1 MSANGN
7 YPPPPYRKTPENY
20 ANPTPINYG
29 KQVRQ
34 SSYTPSVN
42 YDKHRS
48 SSSMR
53 EQGNYED
60 YDMLDS
66 LYNSRKEISKQQS
79 KKNNGGKNTININ
92 FTQPPPQQ
100 PQVFYVPKQRKQVR
114 YHGPVVNTPPP
125 TPVYYIQQKYPTLS
139 PHESYREERRLLE
152 QKHTQELLEL
162 EARRVYP
169 SIYKR

>member
-1 MSANGN
+1 MSSNGN
-7 YPPPPYRKTPENY
+7 YPPPPYCKTPENY
-20 ANPTPINYG
+20 ANPKPINYG

-34 SSYTPSVN
+34 DSYTPSVN

-48 SSSMR
+48 SSSIR
-53 EQGNYED
+53 EPENYED

-66 LYNSRKEISKQQS
+66 LYNSRKEISNQHS

-100 PQVFYVPKQRKQVR
+100 VYYVPKQRKQVR
-114 YHGPVVNTPPP
+114 YHGPVVNTP
-125 TPVYYIQQKYPTLS
+125 TPYSIQKKYPNLS
-139 PHESYREERRLLE
+139 IQENYSEERRLLE

-169 SIYKR
+169 SLYKR

>member
-20 ANPTPINYG
+20 ANPKPINYG

-34 SSYTPSVN
+34 DSHTPSVN

-48 SSSMR
+48 SSSIR
-53 EQGNYED
+53 EPENYED

-66 LYNSRKEISKQQS
+66 LYNSRKEISKQHS

-92 FTQPPPQQ
+92 FTQPPP
-100 PQVFYVPKQRKQVR
+100 PQVYYVPKQRKQVR

-169 SIYKR
+169 SLYKR

>member
-1 MSANGN
+1 MSSNGN
-7 YPPPPYRKTPENY
+7 YPPPPYCKTPENY
-20 ANPTPINYG
+20 ANPKPINYG

-48 SSSMR
+48 SSSIR
-53 EQGNYED
+53 EPENYED

-66 LYNSRKEISKQQS
+66 LYNSRKEISNQHS

-100 PQVFYVPKQRKQVR
+100 VYYVPKQRKQVR
-114 YHGPVVNTPPP
+114 YHGPVVNTP
-125 TPVYYIQQKYPTLS
+125 TPYSIQKKYPNLS
-139 PHESYREERRLLE
+139 IQENYSEERRLLE

-169 SIYKR
+169 SFYKR

>member
-20 ANPTPINYG
+20 ANPKPINYG

-34 SSYTPSVN
+34 DSHTPSVN

-48 SSSMR
+48 SSSIR
-53 EQGNYED
+53 ESEIYED

-66 LYNSRKEISKQQS
+66 LYNSRKEISKQHS

-92 FTQPPPQQ
+92 FIQPPPH
-100 PQVFYVPKQRKQVR
+100 VYYVPKQRKQVR
-114 YHGPVVNTPPP
+114 YHGPVVNTP
-125 TPVYYIQQKYPTLS
+125 TPYSIQKKYPNLS
-139 PHESYREERRLLE
+139 IQENYREERRLLE

-169 SIYKR
+169 SLYKR